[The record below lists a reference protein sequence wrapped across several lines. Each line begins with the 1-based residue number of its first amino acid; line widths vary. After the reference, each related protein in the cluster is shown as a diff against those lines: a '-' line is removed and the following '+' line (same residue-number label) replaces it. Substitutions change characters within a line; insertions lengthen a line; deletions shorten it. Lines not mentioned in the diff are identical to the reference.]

1 MLRAH
6 ARAEGGE
13 MKRTVIM
20 MMSLALVAG
29 GIWATA
35 PVAAQ
40 DDGGDEKVVVRFGT
54 TNSLDSLNPF
64 KAVEVPSYEVINMQ
78 YNLLVQ
84 FSQEDLSPSP
94 GIAESWEASEDG
106 LSWTYHLDPDATWSD
121 GKPVTS
127 EDVKY
132 TYERI
137 QKEEQGTYIDYVR
150 QIESIETPDD
160 QTIVLHTEKPS
171 VQMLSI
177 WVPILP
183 KHIWQDVPSDE
194 SKTFKNEPAVGSGP
208 FQAVEWRRGQ
218 FLRLVKNPHYFRAEP
233 ALDEI
238 VIQFY
243 DNPDTMV
250 QALKQGEVDFI
261 DSIPTRLFQSL
272 ENDPQIETLSSSDAG
287 FTELGFN
294 LYEPNPQVIEKYG
307 APETSTGHPA
317 LLDVRVRQAINWA
330 INEQELTDKV
340 LLGEGQVGSTLV
352 PPPLA
357 KYHLEL
363 DDSEI
368 MSFDIDR
375 ARELLADAGWEDTDD
390 SGFVDKNGEDLELR
404 LYVRS
409 ESTDTIKAGNFIR
422 DWLEQAG
429 IRVSTKAV
437 SDNTLTDE
445 IYAADYDMFIWGW
458 GSDPDPD
465 FILSVLTCG
474 QFMFWS
480 DTFWCDKEYSRLY
493 QKQKTQLDLD
503 ERAETIHEMQR
514 IAYEESPY
522 VIFFY
527 DNTLEAW
534 RTDTFTGWTRQPEDE
549 GPVVSSTGAIYTA
562 ENLQPVTARPASAE
576 EGGLSPAVIV
586 VIVAVAAVVLVA
598 FFAVRRRESEEDR
611 A

>member
-1 MLRAH
+1 
-6 ARAEGGE
+6 
-13 MKRTVIM
+13 MKRAVIVVM
-20 MMSLALVAG
+20 MLALVAG
-29 GIWATA
+29 AVSTLP

-40 DDGGDEKVVVRFGT
+40 EEDGGDEEVVVRFGT

-78 YNLLVQ
+78 YNLLVE
-84 FSQEDLSPSP
+84 FSQEDLSPVP
-94 GIAESWEASEDG
+94 GIAESWETSEDG
-106 LSWTYHLDPDATWSD
+106 LTWTYHLNPDATWSD
-121 GKPVTS
+121 GEPVTS

-137 QKEEQGTYIDYVR
+137 QEEEQGTYIDYVR
-150 QIESIETPDD
+150 QIDRIETPDD
-160 QTIVLHTEKPS
+160 QTVVLHTKKPS

-183 KHIWQDVPSDE
+183 KHIWEDVPADE
-194 SKTFKNEPAVGSGP
+194 SKTFKNEPAIGSGP
-208 FQAVEWRRGQ
+208 FQAQEWRRGQ
-218 FLRLVKNPHYFRAEP
+218 FVRLVKNPHYFRSEP
-233 ALDEI
+233 AVDEI
-238 VIQFY
+238 VVQFY

-272 ENDPQIETLSSSDAG
+272 EGEPQIETLSSSDAG

-294 LYEPNPQVIEKYG
+294 LYEPNPQVIEEFD

-330 INEQELTDKV
+330 IDEQELTDSV

-363 DDSEI
+363 EESEV
-368 MSFDIDR
+368 MGFDIAR
-375 ARELLADAGWEDTDD
+375 AQELLAEAGWEDTDGN
-390 SGFVDKNGEDLELR
+390 GFVDKDGEDLELR

-409 ESTDTIKAGNFIR
+409 ESTDTIKVGTFIS

-429 IRVSTKAV
+429 IRVNTKAV
-437 SDNTLTDE
+437 SDNTLTDD

-480 DTFWCDKEYSRLY
+480 DTFWCNEEYSRLY
-493 QKQKTQLDLD
+493 EEQKTQLDLD

-527 DNTLEAW
+527 DNALEAY
-534 RTDTFTGWTRQPEDE
+534 RTDTFTGWTRQPEDL
-549 GPVVSSTGAIYTA
+549 GPLVSSTGAIYTA
-562 ENLQPVTARPASAE
+562 ENLKPVSAATAASAE
-576 EGGLSPAVIV
+576 EGGTSPAILIAIV
-586 VIVAVAAVVLVA
+586 GVAAAALIA
-598 FFAVRRRESEEDR
+598 FYFLKRRESEEDR

>member
-1 MLRAH
+1 
-6 ARAEGGE
+6 
-13 MKRTVIM
+13 MKRAVIVVM
-20 MMSLALVAG
+20 MLALVAG
-29 GIWATA
+29 AVSA
-35 PVAAQ
+35 LPPVAAQ
-40 DDGGDEKVVVRFGT
+40 EEDGGDEKVVVRFGT

-64 KAVEVPSYEVINMQ
+64 KAVEVPSYEVVNMQ

-84 FSQEDLSPSP
+84 FSQEDLSPVP
-94 GIAESWEASEDG
+94 GLAESWEASEDG
-106 LSWTYHLDPDATWSD
+106 LTWTYHLNPDATWSD
-121 GKPVTS
+121 GEPVTS

-137 QKEEQGTYIDYVR
+137 QEEEQGTYIDYVR
-150 QIESIETPDD
+150 QIDRIETPDD
-160 QTIVLHTEKPS
+160 QTVVLHTKKPS
-171 VQMLSI
+171 VLMLSI

-183 KHIWQDVPSDE
+183 KHVWEDVPSDE

-208 FQAVEWRRGQ
+208 FQAQEWRRGQ
-218 FLRLVKNPHYFRAEP
+218 FVRLVKNPHYFRSEP
-233 ALDEI
+233 AVDEI

-272 ENDPQIETLSSSDAG
+272 EGEPQIETLSSSDAG

-294 LYEPNPQVIEKYG
+294 LYEPNPQVIEEFD

-317 LLDVRVRQAINWA
+317 LLDERVRQAINWA
-330 INEQELTDKV
+330 IDEQELTDKV

-363 DDSEI
+363 EESEV
-368 MSFDIDR
+368 MGFDIAR
-375 ARELLADAGWEDTDD
+375 AQELLAEAGWEDTD
-390 SGFVDKNGEDLELR
+390 GNGIVDKDGEDLELR
-404 LYVRS
+404 LFVRS
-409 ESTDTIKAGNFIR
+409 ESTDTIKAGTFIS

-429 IRVSTKAV
+429 IRVNTKAV
-437 SDNTLTDE
+437 SDNTLTDD

-465 FILSVLTCG
+465 FILSVLSCG

-480 DTFWCDKEYSRLY
+480 DTFWCNEEYSRLY
-493 QKQKTQLDLD
+493 EEQKTQLDLD

-527 DNTLEAW
+527 DNALEAY
-534 RTDTFTGWTRQPEDE
+534 RTDTFTGWTRQPEDL
-549 GPVVSSTGAIYTA
+549 GPLVSSTGAIYTA
-562 ENLQPVTARPASAE
+562 ENLKPVSAATPASAE
-576 EGGLSPAVIV
+576 EGGMSPAVVIAIV
-586 VIVAVAAVVLVA
+586 VGGIAGLFVLY
-598 FFAVRRRESEEDR
+598 FVRRRESEEDR

>member
-1 MLRAH
+1 
-6 ARAEGGE
+6 
-13 MKRTVIM
+13 MKRAVIVVM
-20 MMSLALVAG
+20 MLALVAG
-29 GIWATA
+29 AVSA
-35 PVAAQ
+35 LPPVAAQ
-40 DDGGDEKVVVRFGT
+40 TEGGGDEKVVVRFGT

-78 YNLLVQ
+78 YNLLIQ
-84 FSQEDLSPSP
+84 FSQEDLSPVP
-94 GIAESWEASEDG
+94 GIAESWEASDDG
-106 LSWTYHLDPDATWSD
+106 LTWTYHLNPDATWSD
-121 GKPVTS
+121 GEPVTS

-137 QKEEQGTYIDYVR
+137 QEEEQGTYIDYVR
-150 QIESIETPDD
+150 QIDRIETPDD
-160 QTIVLHTEKPS
+160 QTVVLHTKKPS

-183 KHIWQDVPSDE
+183 KHIWEEVSADE

-208 FQAVEWRRGQ
+208 FQAQEWRRGQ
-218 FLRLVKNPHYFRAEP
+218 FVRLVKNPHYFRSEP
-233 ALDEI
+233 AVDEI

-272 ENDPQIETLSSSDAG
+272 EGEPQIETLSSSDAG

-294 LYEPNPQVIEKYG
+294 LYEPNPQVIEEFD

-330 INEQELTDKV
+330 IDEEELTDKV

-363 DDSEI
+363 EESEV
-368 MSFDIDR
+368 MGFDIAR
-375 ARELLADAGWEDTDD
+375 AQELLAEAGWEDTD
-390 SGFVDKNGEDLELR
+390 GNGVVDKDGEDLELR

-409 ESTDTIKAGNFIR
+409 ESTDTIKAGTFIS

-429 IRVSTKAV
+429 IRVNTKAV
-437 SDNTLTDE
+437 SDNTLTDD

-480 DTFWCDKEYSRLY
+480 DTFWCNEEYSRLY
-493 QKQKTQLDLD
+493 EEQKTQLDLN

-527 DNTLEAW
+527 DNALEAY
-534 RTDTFTGWTRQPEDE
+534 RTDTFTGWTRQPEDL
-549 GPVVSSTGAIYTA
+549 GPLVSSTGAIYTA
-562 ENLQPVTARPASAE
+562 ENLKPVSAATPASAE
-576 EGGLSPAVIV
+576 EGGISPAVLIA
-586 VIVAVAAVVLVA
+586 IVAGTIAGLFVLYY
-598 FFAVRRRESEEDR
+598 VRRRESEEDR

>member
-1 MLRAH
+1 
-6 ARAEGGE
+6 
-13 MKRTVIM
+13 MKRAVIVVM
-20 MMSLALVAG
+20 MLALVAG
-29 GIWATA
+29 AVSTLP

-40 DDGGDEKVVVRFGT
+40 EEDGGDEEVVVRFGT

-78 YNLLVQ
+78 YNLLVE
-84 FSQEDLSPSP
+84 FSQEDLSPVP
-94 GIAESWEASEDG
+94 GIAESWETSEDG
-106 LSWTYHLDPDATWSD
+106 LTWTYHLNPDATWSD
-121 GKPVTS
+121 GEPVTS

-137 QKEEQGTYIDYVR
+137 QEEEQGTYIDYVR
-150 QIESIETPDD
+150 QIDRIETPDD
-160 QTIVLHTEKPS
+160 QTVVLHTKKPS

-183 KHIWQDVPSDE
+183 KHIWEDVPADE
-194 SKTFKNEPAVGSGP
+194 SKTFKNEPAIGSGP
-208 FQAVEWRRGQ
+208 FQAQEWRRGQ
-218 FLRLVKNPHYFRAEP
+218 FVRLVKNPHYFRSEP
-233 ALDEI
+233 AVDEI
-238 VIQFY
+238 VVQFY

-272 ENDPQIETLSSSDAG
+272 EGEPQIETLSSSDAG

-294 LYEPNPQVIEKYG
+294 LYEPNPQVIEEFD

-330 INEQELTDKV
+330 IDEQELTDSV

-363 DDSEI
+363 EESEV
-368 MSFDIDR
+368 MGFDIAR
-375 ARELLADAGWEDTDD
+375 AQELLAEAGWEDTDGN
-390 SGFVDKNGEDLELR
+390 GFVDKDGEDLELR

-409 ESTDTIKAGNFIR
+409 ESTDTIKVGTFIS

-429 IRVSTKAV
+429 IRVNTKAV
-437 SDNTLTDE
+437 SDNTLTDD

-480 DTFWCDKEYSRLY
+480 DTFWCNEEYSRLY
-493 QKQKTQLDLD
+493 EEQKTQLDLD

-527 DNTLEAW
+527 DNALEAY
-534 RTDTFTGWTRQPEDE
+534 RTDTFTGWTRQPEDL
-549 GPVVSSTGAIYTA
+549 GPLVSSTGAIYTA
-562 ENLQPVTARPASAE
+562 ENLKPVSAATAASAE
-576 EGGLSPAVIV
+576 EGGTSPAILIAIV
-586 VIVAVAAVVLVA
+586 GVAAAALIA
-598 FFAVRRRESEEDR
+598 FYFLRRRESEEDR

>member
-1 MLRAH
+1 
-6 ARAEGGE
+6 
-13 MKRTVIM
+13 MKRALMVVM
-20 MMSLALVAG
+20 MLALVAG
-29 GIWATA
+29 AVSA
-35 PVAAQ
+35 LPPVAAQ
-40 DDGGDEKVVVRFGT
+40 TEDGDDERVVVRFGT

-64 KAVEVPSYEVINMQ
+64 KAVEIPSYEVINMQ

-84 FSQEDLSPSP
+84 FSQEDLSPVP
-94 GIAESWEASEDG
+94 GIAESWETSEDG
-106 LSWTYHLDPDATWSD
+106 LTWTYHLNPDATWSD
-121 GKPVTS
+121 GEPVTS

-137 QKEEQGTYIDYVR
+137 QEEEQGTYIDYVR
-150 QIESIETPDD
+150 QIDRIETPDD
-160 QTIVLHTEKPS
+160 QTVVLHTKKPS

-183 KHIWQDVPSDE
+183 KHIWEDVPADE

-208 FQAVEWRRGQ
+208 FQAQEWRRGQ
-218 FLRLVKNPHYFRAEP
+218 FVRLIKNPHYFRREP
-233 ALDEI
+233 AVDEI

-272 ENDPQIETLSSSDAG
+272 EGEPQIETLSSSDAG

-294 LYEPNPQVIEKYG
+294 LYEPNPQVIEEFD

-330 INEQELTDKV
+330 IDEQELTDSV

-363 DDSEI
+363 EESEV
-368 MSFDIDR
+368 MGFDIAR
-375 ARELLADAGWEDTDD
+375 AQELLAEAGWEDTD
-390 SGFVDKNGEDLELR
+390 GNGIVDKDGEDLELR

-409 ESTDTIKAGNFIR
+409 ESTDTIKAGTFIS

-429 IRVSTKAV
+429 IRVNTKAV
-437 SDNTLTDE
+437 SDNTLTDD

-480 DTFWCDKEYSRLY
+480 DTFWCDEEYSRLY
-493 QKQKTQLDLD
+493 EEQKTQLDLD
-503 ERAETIHEMQR
+503 ERAQTIHEMQR

-527 DNTLEAW
+527 DNTLEAY
-534 RTDTFTGWTRQPEDE
+534 RTDTFTGWTRQPEDL
-549 GPVVSSTGAIYTA
+549 GPLVSSTGAMYTA
-562 ENLQPVTARPASAE
+562 ENLKPVSAATPASAE
-576 EGGLSPAVIV
+576 EGGISPAI
-586 VIVAVAAVVLVA
+586 IVAIVGAAAAALIA
-598 FFAVRRRESEEDR
+598 FYYLRRRESEEDR

>member
-1 MLRAH
+1 
-6 ARAEGGE
+6 
-13 MKRTVIM
+13 MKRAVIVVM
-20 MMSLALVAG
+20 MLALVAG
-29 GIWATA
+29 AVSA
-35 PVAAQ
+35 LPPVAAQ
-40 DDGGDEKVVVRFGT
+40 EEDGGDEKVVVRFGT

-64 KAVEVPSYEVINMQ
+64 KAVEVPSYEVVNMQ

-84 FSQEDLSPSP
+84 FSQEDLSPVP
-94 GIAESWEASEDG
+94 GLAESWEASEDG
-106 LSWTYHLDPDATWSD
+106 LTWTYHLNPDATWSD
-121 GKPVTS
+121 GEPVTS

-137 QKEEQGTYIDYVR
+137 QEEEQGTYIDYVR
-150 QIESIETPDD
+150 QIDRIETPDD
-160 QTIVLHTEKPS
+160 QTVVLHTKKAS
-171 VQMLSI
+171 VLMLSI

-183 KHIWQDVPSDE
+183 KHVWEEVPADE

-208 FQAVEWRRGQ
+208 FQAQEWRRGQ
-218 FLRLVKNPHYFRAEP
+218 FVRLVKNPHYFRSEP
-233 ALDEI
+233 AVDEI

-272 ENDPQIETLSSSDAG
+272 EGEQQIETLSSSDAG

-294 LYEPNPQVIEKYG
+294 LYEPNRQVIEEFD

-317 LLDVRVRQAINWA
+317 LLDARVRQAINWA
-330 INEQELTDKV
+330 IDEQELTDKV
-340 LLGEGQVGSTLV
+340 LLGEGQAGSTLV

-363 DDSEI
+363 EESEV
-368 MSFDIDR
+368 MGFDIAR
-375 ARELLADAGWEDTDD
+375 AQELLAEAGWEDTD
-390 SGFVDKNGEDLELR
+390 GNGVVDKDGEDLELR

-409 ESTDTIKAGNFIR
+409 ESTDTIKAGTFIS

-429 IRVSTKAV
+429 IRVNTKAV
-437 SDNTLTDE
+437 SDNTLTDD

-465 FILSVLTCG
+465 FILSVLSCG

-480 DTFWCDKEYSRLY
+480 DTFWCDEEYSRLY
-493 QKQKTQLDLD
+493 EEQKTQLDLD

-514 IAYEESPY
+514 IAYEASPY

-527 DNTLEAW
+527 DNALEAY
-534 RTDTFTGWTRQPEDE
+534 RTDTFTGWTRQPEDL
-549 GPVVSSTGAIYTA
+549 GPLVSSTGAIYTA
-562 ENLQPVTARPASAE
+562 ENLKPVSAATPASAE
-576 EGGLSPAVIV
+576 EGGMSPAVVIA
-586 VIVAVAAVVLVA
+586 IVAGGIAGLFVLYY
-598 FFAVRRRESEEDR
+598 VRRRESEEDR

>member
-1 MLRAH
+1 
-6 ARAEGGE
+6 
-13 MKRTVIM
+13 
-20 MMSLALVAG
+20 
-29 GIWATA
+29 
-35 PVAAQ
+35 
-40 DDGGDEKVVVRFGT
+40 
-54 TNSLDSLNPF
+54 
-64 KAVEVPSYEVINMQ
+64 
-78 YNLLVQ
+78 YNLLIQ
-84 FSQEDLSPSP
+84 FSQEDLSPVP

-106 LSWTYHLDPDATWSD
+106 LTWTYHLNPDATWSD
-121 GKPVTS
+121 GEPVTS

-137 QKEEQGTYIDYVR
+137 QEEEQGTYIDYVR
-150 QIESIETPDD
+150 QIDRIETPDD
-160 QTIVLHTEKPS
+160 QTVVLHTKKPS

-183 KHIWQDVPSDE
+183 KHIWEEVPADE

-208 FQAVEWRRGQ
+208 FQAQEWRRGQ
-218 FLRLVKNPHYFRAEP
+218 FVRLVKNPNYFRGEP
-233 ALDEI
+233 AVDEI

-272 ENDPQIETLSSSDAG
+272 EGEPQIETLSSSDAG

-294 LYEPNPQVIEKYG
+294 LYEPNPQVIEEFD

-330 INEQELTDKV
+330 IDEQELTDKV

-363 DDSEI
+363 EESEV
-368 MSFDIDR
+368 MGFDIAR
-375 ARELLADAGWEDTDD
+375 AQELLAEAGWEDTD
-390 SGFVDKNGEDLELR
+390 GNGVVDKDGEDLELR

-409 ESTDTIKAGNFIR
+409 ESTDTIKAGTFIS

-429 IRVSTKAV
+429 IRVDTKAV
-437 SDNTLTDE
+437 SDNTLTDD

-480 DTFWCDKEYSRLY
+480 DTFWCDEEYSRLY
-493 QKQKTQLDLD
+493 EEQKTQLDLN

-527 DNTLEAW
+527 DNALEAH
-534 RTDTFTGWTRQPEDE
+534 RTDTFTGWTRQPEDL
-549 GPVVSSTGAIYTA
+549 GPLVSSTGAIYTA
-562 ENLQPVTARPASAE
+562 ENLKPVSAATPASAE
-576 EGGLSPAVIV
+576 EGGISPAVLIAIV
-586 VIVAVAAVVLVA
+586 VGAIAGLFVLYY
-598 FFAVRRRESEEDR
+598 VRRRESEEDR

>member
-1 MLRAH
+1 
-6 ARAEGGE
+6 
-13 MKRTVIM
+13 MKRAVIVVM
-20 MMSLALVAG
+20 MLALVAG
-29 GIWATA
+29 AVSA
-35 PVAAQ
+35 LRPVAAQ
-40 DDGGDEKVVVRFGT
+40 EEDADDEKVVVRFGT

-78 YNLLVQ
+78 YNLLIQ
-84 FSQEDLSPSP
+84 FSQEDLSPVP
-94 GIAESWEASEDG
+94 GIAESWEASDDG
-106 LSWTYHLDPDATWSD
+106 LTWTYHLNPDATWSD
-121 GKPVTS
+121 GEPVTS

-137 QKEEQGTYIDYVR
+137 QEEEQGTYIDYVR
-150 QIESIETPDD
+150 QIDRIETPDD
-160 QTIVLHTEKPS
+160 QTVVLHTKKPS

-183 KHIWQDVPSDE
+183 KHIWEEVPADE

-208 FQAVEWRRGQ
+208 FQAQEWRRGQ
-218 FLRLVKNPHYFRAEP
+218 FVRLVKNPHYFRSEP
-233 ALDEI
+233 AVDEI

-272 ENDPQIETLSSSDAG
+272 EGEPQIETLSSSDAG

-294 LYEPNPQVIEKYG
+294 LYEPNPQVIEEFD

-330 INEQELTDKV
+330 IDEQELTDKV

-363 DDSEI
+363 EESEV
-368 MSFDIDR
+368 MGFDIAR
-375 ARELLADAGWEDTDD
+375 AQELLAEAGWEDTD
-390 SGFVDKNGEDLELR
+390 GNGVVDKDGEDLELR

-409 ESTDTIKAGNFIR
+409 ESTDTIKAGTFIS

-429 IRVSTKAV
+429 IRVNTKAV
-437 SDNTLTDE
+437 SDNTLTDD

-480 DTFWCDKEYSRLY
+480 DTFWCNEEYSRLY
-493 QKQKTQLDLD
+493 EEQKTQLDLN

-527 DNTLEAW
+527 DNALEAY
-534 RTDTFTGWTRQPEDE
+534 RTDTFTGWTRQPEDL
-549 GPVVSSTGAIYTA
+549 GPLVSSTGAIYTA
-562 ENLQPVTARPASAE
+562 ENLKPVSAATPASAE
-576 EGGLSPAVIV
+576 EGGISPAVLIA
-586 VIVAVAAVVLVA
+586 IVAGAIAGLIVLYY
-598 FFAVRRRESEEDR
+598 VRRRESEEDR

>member
-1 MLRAH
+1 
-6 ARAEGGE
+6 
-13 MKRTVIM
+13 MKRAVIVVM
-20 MMSLALVAG
+20 MLALVAG
-29 GIWATA
+29 AVSTLP

-40 DDGGDEKVVVRFGT
+40 EEDGGDEEVVVRFGT

-78 YNLLVQ
+78 YNLLVE
-84 FSQEDLSPSP
+84 FSQEDLSPVP
-94 GIAESWEASEDG
+94 GIADSWETSEDG
-106 LSWTYHLDPDATWSD
+106 LTWTYHLNPDATWSD
-121 GKPVTS
+121 GEPVTS

-137 QKEEQGTYIDYVR
+137 QEEEQGTYIDYVR
-150 QIESIETPDD
+150 QIDRIETPDD
-160 QTIVLHTEKPS
+160 QTVVLHTKKPS

-183 KHIWQDVPSDE
+183 KHIWEDVPADE
-194 SKTFKNEPAVGSGP
+194 SKTFKNEPAIGSGP
-208 FQAVEWRRGQ
+208 FQAQEWRRGQ
-218 FLRLVKNPHYFRAEP
+218 FVRLVKNPHYFRSEP
-233 ALDEI
+233 AVDEI
-238 VIQFY
+238 VVQFY

-272 ENDPQIETLSSSDAG
+272 EGEPQIETLSSSDAG

-294 LYEPNPQVIEKYG
+294 LYEPNPQVIEEFD

-330 INEQELTDKV
+330 IDEQELTDSV

-363 DDSEI
+363 EESEV
-368 MSFDIDR
+368 MGFDIAR
-375 ARELLADAGWEDTDD
+375 AQELLAEAGWEDTDGN
-390 SGFVDKNGEDLELR
+390 GFVDKDGEDLELR

-409 ESTDTIKAGNFIR
+409 ESTDTIKVGTFIS

-429 IRVSTKAV
+429 IRVNTKAV
-437 SDNTLTDE
+437 SDNTLTDD

-480 DTFWCDKEYSRLY
+480 DTFWCNEEYSRLY
-493 QKQKTQLDLD
+493 EEQKTQLDLD

-527 DNTLEAW
+527 DNALEAY
-534 RTDTFTGWTRQPEDE
+534 RTDTFTGWTRQPEDL
-549 GPVVSSTGAIYTA
+549 GPLVSSTGAIYTA
-562 ENLQPVTARPASAE
+562 ENLKPVSAATAASAE
-576 EGGLSPAVIV
+576 EGGTSPAILIAIV
-586 VIVAVAAVVLVA
+586 GVAAAALIA
-598 FFAVRRRESEEDR
+598 FYFLRRRESEEDR

>member
-1 MLRAH
+1 
-6 ARAEGGE
+6 
-13 MKRTVIM
+13 MKRAVIVVM
-20 MMSLALVAG
+20 IVALVAG
-29 GIWATA
+29 AVSA
-35 PVAAQ
+35 LPPVAAQ
-40 DDGGDEKVVVRFGT
+40 EEGDERVVVRFGT

-84 FSQEDLSPSP
+84 FSQEDLSPVP
-94 GIAESWEASEDG
+94 GIAESWETSEDG
-106 LSWTYHLDPDATWSD
+106 LTWTYHLNPDATWSD
-121 GKPVTS
+121 GEPVTA

-150 QIESIETPDD
+150 QIDRIETPDE
-160 QTIVLHTEKPS
+160 QTLVLHTKKPS
-171 VQMLSI
+171 VLMLAI

-183 KHIWQDVPSDE
+183 KHIWEDVPADE

-208 FQAVEWRRGQ
+208 FQAQEWRRGQ
-218 FLRLVKNPHYFRAEP
+218 FVRLVKNPNYFGKEP
-233 ALDEI
+233 AVDEI

-250 QALKQGEVDFI
+250 QALRQGEVDFI

-272 ENDPQIETLSSSDAG
+272 EGEPQIETLSSSDPG

-294 LYEPNPQVIEKYG
+294 LYEPNPQVIEEFD

-330 INEQELTDKV
+330 IDEQELTDKV

-363 DDSEI
+363 EESEI
-368 MSFDIDR
+368 MGFDIAR
-375 ARELLADAGWEDTDD
+375 AQELLAEAGWEDTD
-390 SGFVDKNGEDLELR
+390 GNGTVDKGGEDLELR

-409 ESTDTIKAGNFIR
+409 ESTDTIKAGTFIR

-429 IRVSTKAV
+429 IRVNTKAV
-437 SDNTLTDE
+437 SDNTLTDD

-493 QKQKTQLDLD
+493 EEQKTQLDLD
-503 ERAETIHEMQR
+503 ERAATIHEMQR

-527 DNTLEAW
+527 DNALEAY
-534 RTDTFTGWTRQPEDE
+534 RTDRFTGWTRQPEDL
-549 GPVVSSTGAIYTA
+549 GPLVSSTGAIYTA
-562 ENLQPVTARPASAE
+562 ENLRPVGAATPAAAE
-576 EGGLSPAVIV
+576 EEGIPP
-586 VIVAVAAVVLVA
+586 VALVA
-598 FFAVRRRESEEDR
+598 IFAGAATALIAFYVVRRRESEEDR

>member
-1 MLRAH
+1 
-6 ARAEGGE
+6 
-13 MKRTVIM
+13 MKRVVIVM
-20 MMSLALVAG
+20 TSLAVVAG
-29 GIWATA
+29 AVLATG

-40 DDGGDEKVVVRFGT
+40 DEDGDEKVVVRFGT

-84 FSQEDLSPSP
+84 FSQEDLSPVP
-94 GIAESWEASEDG
+94 GIAESWETSQDG
-106 LSWTYHLDPDATWSD
+106 LTWTYHLNPDATWSD
-121 GKPVTS
+121 GEPVTS

-137 QKEEQGTYIDYVR
+137 QEEEQGTYIDYVR
-150 QIESIETPDD
+150 QIERIETPDD
-160 QTIVLHTEKPS
+160 QTLVLHTKNPS
-171 VQMLSI
+171 VLMLSI

-183 KHIWQDVPSDE
+183 KHIWEEVPADE
-194 SKTFKNEPAVGSGP
+194 SKTFKNEPAIGSGP
-208 FQAVEWRRGQ
+208 FQAQEWRRGQ
-218 FLRLVKNPHYFRAEP
+218 FVRLVKNPHYFRGEP
-233 ALDEI
+233 AVDEI

-250 QALKQGEVDFI
+250 QALRQGEVDFI

-272 ENDPQIETLSSSDAG
+272 EGEPQIETLSSSDPG

-294 LYEPNPQVIEKYG
+294 LYEPNPQVIEEFD

-330 INEQELTDKV
+330 IDEQELTDKV
-340 LLGEGQVGSTLV
+340 LLGEGSVGSTLV

-363 DDSEI
+363 EESEI
-368 MSFDIDR
+368 MGFDIAR
-375 ARELLADAGWEDTDD
+375 AQELLAEAGWEDTD
-390 SGFVDKNGEDLELR
+390 GNGIVDKDGEDLELR

-409 ESTDTIKAGNFIR
+409 ESTDTIKAGTFIS

-429 IRVSTKAV
+429 IRVNTKAV
-437 SDNTLTDE
+437 SDNTLTDD

-493 QKQKTQLDLD
+493 EVQKTQLDLD

-527 DNTLEAW
+527 DNALEAY
-534 RTDTFTGWTRQPEDE
+534 RTDTFTGWTRQPEDV
-549 GPVVSSTGAIYTA
+549 GPLVSSTGAIYTA
-562 ENLQPVTARPASAE
+562 ENLKPVSAATPAAAE
-576 EGGLSPAVIV
+576 EGGISPAILIAIV
-586 VIVAVAAVVLVA
+586 GGAVAVLIA
-598 FFAVRRRESEEDR
+598 FYYLRRRESEEDR

>member
-1 MLRAH
+1 
-6 ARAEGGE
+6 
-13 MKRTVIM
+13 MKRAVIVVM
-20 MMSLALVAG
+20 MLALVAG
-29 GIWATA
+29 AVSA
-35 PVAAQ
+35 LPPVAAQ
-40 DDGGDEKVVVRFGT
+40 EEDGGDEKVVVRFGT

-64 KAVEVPSYEVINMQ
+64 KAVEVPSYEVVNMQ

-84 FSQEDLSPSP
+84 FSQEDLSPVP
-94 GIAESWEASEDG
+94 GLAESWEASEDG
-106 LSWTYHLDPDATWSD
+106 LTWTYHLNPDATWSD
-121 GKPVTS
+121 GEPVTS

-137 QKEEQGTYIDYVR
+137 QEEEQGTYIDYVR
-150 QIESIETPDD
+150 QIDRIETPDD
-160 QTIVLHTEKPS
+160 QTVVLHTKKAS
-171 VQMLSI
+171 VLMLSI

-183 KHIWQDVPSDE
+183 KHVWEEVPADE

-208 FQAVEWRRGQ
+208 FQAQEWRRGQ
-218 FLRLVKNPHYFRAEP
+218 FVRLVKNPHYFRSEP
-233 ALDEI
+233 AVDEI

-272 ENDPQIETLSSSDAG
+272 EGEQQIETLSSSDAG

-294 LYEPNPQVIEKYG
+294 LYEPNPQVIEEFD

-317 LLDVRVRQAINWA
+317 LLDARVRQAINWA
-330 INEQELTDKV
+330 IDEQELTDKV

-363 DDSEI
+363 EESEV
-368 MSFDIDR
+368 MGFDIAR
-375 ARELLADAGWEDTDD
+375 AQELLAEAVWEDTD
-390 SGFVDKNGEDLELR
+390 GNGVVDKDGEDLELR

-409 ESTDTIKAGNFIR
+409 ESTDTIKVGTFIS

-429 IRVSTKAV
+429 IRVNTKAV
-437 SDNTLTDE
+437 SDNTLTDD

-465 FILSVLTCG
+465 FILSVLSCG

-480 DTFWCDKEYSRLY
+480 DTFWCNEEYSRLY
-493 QKQKTQLDLD
+493 EEQKTQLDLD

-527 DNTLEAW
+527 DNALEAY
-534 RTDTFTGWTRQPEDE
+534 RTDTFTGWTRQPEDL
-549 GPVVSSTGAIYTA
+549 GPLVSSTGAIYTA
-562 ENLQPVTARPASAE
+562 ENLKPVSAATPASAE
-576 EGGLSPAVIV
+576 EGGMSPAVVIA
-586 VIVAVAAVVLVA
+586 IVAGGIAGLFVLYY
-598 FFAVRRRESEEDR
+598 VRRRESEEDR

>member
-1 MLRAH
+1 
-6 ARAEGGE
+6 
-13 MKRTVIM
+13 MKRAVIVVM
-20 MMSLALVAG
+20 MLALVAG
-29 GIWATA
+29 AVSA
-35 PVAAQ
+35 LPPVAAQ

-84 FSQEDLSPSP
+84 FSQEDLSPVP

-106 LSWTYHLDPDATWSD
+106 LTWTYNLNPDATWSD
-121 GKPVTS
+121 GEPVTS

-137 QKEEQGTYIDYVR
+137 QEEEQGTYIDYVR
-150 QIESIETPDD
+150 QIDRIETPDD
-160 QTIVLHTEKPS
+160 QTVVLHTKKPS
-171 VQMLSI
+171 VLMLSI

-183 KHIWQDVPSDE
+183 KHIWEDVPADE

-208 FQAVEWRRGQ
+208 FQAQEWRRGQ
-218 FLRLVKNPHYFRAEP
+218 FVRLVKNPHYFRGEP
-233 ALDEI
+233 AVDEI

-250 QALKQGEVDFI
+250 QALRQGEVDFI

-272 ENDPQIETLSSSDAG
+272 EGEPQIETLSSSDAG

-294 LYEPNPQVIEKYG
+294 LYEPNPQAIEEFD

-330 INEQELTDKV
+330 IDEQELTDKV

-363 DDSEI
+363 EESDA
-368 MSFDIDR
+368 MGFDIAR
-375 ARELLADAGWEDTDD
+375 AQELLSEAGWEDTD
-390 SGFVDKNGEDLELR
+390 GNGIVDKDGEDLELR

-409 ESTDTIKAGNFIR
+409 ESTDTIKAGTFIS

-429 IRVSTKAV
+429 IRVNTKAV
-437 SDNTLTDE
+437 SDNTLTDD

-480 DTFWCDKEYSRLY
+480 DTFWCNEEYSRLY
-493 QKQKTQLDLD
+493 EEQKTQLDLD

-527 DNTLEAW
+527 DNALEAY
-534 RTDTFTGWTRQPEDE
+534 RTDRFTGWTRQPEDL
-549 GPVVSSTGAIYTA
+549 GPLVSSTGAIYTA
-562 ENLQPVTARPASAE
+562 ENLKPVSAATPASAE
-576 EGGLSPAVIV
+576 EGGISPAILIAIV
-586 VIVAVAAVVLVA
+586 GGAAAALIA
-598 FFAVRRRESEEDR
+598 FYYLRRRESEEDR

>member
-1 MLRAH
+1 
-6 ARAEGGE
+6 
-13 MKRTVIM
+13 MKRALMVVM
-20 MMSLALVAG
+20 MLALVAG
-29 GIWATA
+29 AVSA
-35 PVAAQ
+35 LPPVAAQ
-40 DDGGDEKVVVRFGT
+40 TEDGDDEEVVVRFGT

-64 KAVEVPSYEVINMQ
+64 KAVEIPSYEVINMQ

-84 FSQEDLSPSP
+84 FSQEDLSPVP
-94 GIAESWEASEDG
+94 GIAESWETSEDG
-106 LSWTYHLDPDATWSD
+106 LTWTYHLNPDATWSD
-121 GKPVTS
+121 GEPVTS

-137 QKEEQGTYIDYVR
+137 QEEEQGTYIDYVR
-150 QIESIETPDD
+150 QIDRIETPDD
-160 QTIVLHTEKPS
+160 QTVVLHTKKPS

-183 KHIWQDVPSDE
+183 QHIWEDVPADE

-208 FQAVEWRRGQ
+208 FQAQEWRRGQ
-218 FLRLVKNPHYFRAEP
+218 FVRLIKNPHYFRREP
-233 ALDEI
+233 AVDEI

-272 ENDPQIETLSSSDAG
+272 EGEPQIETLSSSDAG

-294 LYEPNPQVIEKYG
+294 LYEPNPQVIEEFD

-330 INEQELTDKV
+330 IDEQELTDSV

-363 DDSEI
+363 EESEV
-368 MSFDIDR
+368 MGFDIAR
-375 ARELLADAGWEDTDD
+375 AQELLAEAGWEDTDGN
-390 SGFVDKNGEDLELR
+390 GFVDKDGEDLELR

-409 ESTDTIKAGNFIR
+409 ESTDTIKAGTFIS

-429 IRVSTKAV
+429 IRVNTKAV
-437 SDNTLTDE
+437 SDNTLTDD

-480 DTFWCDKEYSRLY
+480 DTFWCDEEYSRLY
-493 QKQKTQLDLD
+493 EEQKTQLDLD
-503 ERAETIHEMQR
+503 ERAQTIHEMQR

-527 DNTLEAW
+527 DNTLEAY
-534 RTDTFTGWTRQPEDE
+534 RTDTFTGWTRQPEDL
-549 GPVVSSTGAIYTA
+549 GPLVSSTGAMYTA
-562 ENLQPVTARPASAE
+562 ENLKPVSAATPASAE
-576 EGGLSPAVIV
+576 EGGISPAI
-586 VIVAVAAVVLVA
+586 IVAIVGAAAAALIA
-598 FFAVRRRESEEDR
+598 FYYLRRRESEEDR

>member
-1 MLRAH
+1 
-6 ARAEGGE
+6 
-13 MKRTVIM
+13 MKRAVIVVM
-20 MMSLALVAG
+20 MLALVAG
-29 GIWATA
+29 AVSA
-35 PVAAQ
+35 LPPVAAQ
-40 DDGGDEKVVVRFGT
+40 TEGGGDEKVVVRFGT

-78 YNLLVQ
+78 YNLLIQ
-84 FSQEDLSPSP
+84 FSQEDLSPVP
-94 GIAESWEASEDG
+94 GIAESWEASDDG
-106 LSWTYHLDPDATWSD
+106 LTWTYHLNPDATWSD
-121 GKPVTS
+121 GEPVTS

-137 QKEEQGTYIDYVR
+137 QEEEQGTYIDYVR
-150 QIESIETPDD
+150 QIDRIETPDD
-160 QTIVLHTEKPS
+160 QTVVLHTKKPS

-183 KHIWQDVPSDE
+183 KHIWEEVPADE

-208 FQAVEWRRGQ
+208 FQAQEWRRGQ
-218 FLRLVKNPHYFRAEP
+218 FVRLVKNPHYFRSEP
-233 ALDEI
+233 AVDEI

-272 ENDPQIETLSSSDAG
+272 EGEPQIETLSSSDAG

-294 LYEPNPQVIEKYG
+294 LYEPNPQVIEEFD

-330 INEQELTDKV
+330 IDEQELTDKV

-363 DDSEI
+363 EESEV
-368 MSFDIDR
+368 MGFDIAR
-375 ARELLADAGWEDTDD
+375 AQELLAEAGWEDTD
-390 SGFVDKNGEDLELR
+390 GNGVVDKDGEDLELR

-409 ESTDTIKAGNFIR
+409 ESTDTIKAGTFIS

-429 IRVSTKAV
+429 IRVNTKAV
-437 SDNTLTDE
+437 SDNTLTDD

-465 FILSVLTCG
+465 FILSVLSCG

-480 DTFWCDKEYSRLY
+480 DTFWCNEEYSRLY
-493 QKQKTQLDLD
+493 EEQKTQLDLN

-527 DNTLEAW
+527 DNALEAY
-534 RTDTFTGWTRQPEDE
+534 RTDTFTGWTRQPEDL
-549 GPVVSSTGAIYTA
+549 GPLVSSTGAIYTA
-562 ENLQPVTARPASAE
+562 ENLKPVSAATPASAE
-576 EGGLSPAVIV
+576 EGGISPAVLIA
-586 VIVAVAAVVLVA
+586 IVAGAIAGLFVLYY
-598 FFAVRRRESEEDR
+598 VRRRESEEDR

>member
-1 MLRAH
+1 
-6 ARAEGGE
+6 
-13 MKRTVIM
+13 MKRAVIVVM
-20 MMSLALVAG
+20 MLALVAG
-29 GIWATA
+29 AVSA
-35 PVAAQ
+35 LPPVAAQ
-40 DDGGDEKVVVRFGT
+40 TEGGGDEKVVVRFGT

-78 YNLLVQ
+78 YNLLIQ
-84 FSQEDLSPSP
+84 FSQEDLSPVP
-94 GIAESWEASEDG
+94 GIAESWEASDDG
-106 LSWTYHLDPDATWSD
+106 LTWTYHLNPDATWSD
-121 GKPVTS
+121 GEPVTS

-137 QKEEQGTYIDYVR
+137 QEEEQGTYIDYVR
-150 QIESIETPDD
+150 QIDRIETPDD
-160 QTIVLHTEKPS
+160 QTVVLHTKKPS

-183 KHIWQDVPSDE
+183 KHIWEEVPADE

-208 FQAVEWRRGQ
+208 FQAQEWRRGQ
-218 FLRLVKNPHYFRAEP
+218 FVRLVKNPHYFRSEP
-233 ALDEI
+233 AVDEI

-272 ENDPQIETLSSSDAG
+272 EGEPQIETLSSSDAG

-294 LYEPNPQVIEKYG
+294 LYEPNPQVIEEFD

-330 INEQELTDKV
+330 IDEQELTDKV

-363 DDSEI
+363 EESEV
-368 MSFDIDR
+368 MGFDIAR
-375 ARELLADAGWEDTDD
+375 AQELLAEAGWEDTD
-390 SGFVDKNGEDLELR
+390 GNGVVDKDGEDLELR

-409 ESTDTIKAGNFIR
+409 ESTDTIKAGTFIS

-429 IRVSTKAV
+429 IRVNTKAV
-437 SDNTLTDE
+437 SDNTLTDD

-480 DTFWCDKEYSRLY
+480 DTFWCNEEYSRLY
-493 QKQKTQLDLD
+493 EEQKTQLDLN

-527 DNTLEAW
+527 DNALEAY
-534 RTDTFTGWTRQPEDE
+534 RTDTFTGWTRQPEDL
-549 GPVVSSTGAIYTA
+549 GPLVSSTGAIYTA
-562 ENLQPVTARPASAE
+562 ENLKPVSAATPASAE
-576 EGGLSPAVIV
+576 EGGISPAVLIA
-586 VIVAVAAVVLVA
+586 IVAGAIAGLFVLYY
-598 FFAVRRRESEEDR
+598 VRRRESEEDR